1 MHPLAIVHGLCQDG
15 YPIDMRAD
23 NDRLEGGADGGGNGQ
38 TARSLK
44 MMLDADLANAA
55 TARRELGAAA
65 DRAGLDLETAAK
77 AKVVVSEAFS
87 NAATHAYPEGGDG
100 QIEVTAILDPSGVTV
115 VVRDH
120 GVGLRPRPASGR
132 TSERLGL
139 LLIAALAES
148 TRLRHLPDGGMELRA
163 EIPAPQTSWN

>member
-1 MHPLAIVHGLCQDG
+1 MHHLPVMHGFCPDG
-15 YPIDMRAD
+15 YLSDVHLDEDHLA
-23 NDRLEGGADGGGNGQ
+23 GGEVGLAEGQ

-55 TARRELGAAA
+55 TARRALGAAA
-65 DRAGLDLETAAK
+65 NRAGLDGETAAK

-87 NAATHAYPEGGDG
+87 NAATHAYPEGEDG
-100 QIEVTAILDPSGVTV
+100 EIEVTAVLDPSGVTV

-120 GVGLRPRPASGR
+120 GIGMRPRPASGR
-132 TSERLGL
+132 SSERLGL

-163 EIPAPQTSWN
+163 EIPAQASWS